1 LGGNARRRRASIE
14 CRAVFTNRLP
24 IAKMAG
30 AVVALAAVISAVML
44 SINWNGAEDSTAAP
58 KIDNLLNIMIVL
70 SSIIFA
76 IVVVALAYALIAF
89 KAKPGDESDG
99 EPIHGNTRLEIA
111 WTLIPTIIVLFA
123 GGWSWKVLDE
133 IEEPNANHLTVD
145 VFSQQYAWSFGYP
158 GKEFAYSQGV
168 LHVPVNKQI
177 VFKMHSQDVIHSF
190 WVPQWR
196 IKKDNVPGITTTAVV
211 TPTKTGS
218 YQLICTELCG
228 FGHSSMRAKVMV
240 QSESAFDKW
249 VEGLK
254 EKVPSALMVS
264 VKQDTETNPEALER
278 VDAE

>member
-1 LGGNARRRRASIE
+1 
-14 CRAVFTNRLP
+14 
-24 IAKMAG
+24 MAG

-58 KIDNLLNIMIVL
+58 KIDDLMNIMIVL
-70 SSIIFA
+70 SAIVFA

-89 KAKPGDESDG
+89 RAKPGDESDG

-111 WTLIPTIIVLFA
+111 WTVIPTIIVLFA

-133 IEEPNANHLTVD
+133 IEEPNANHMTVD

-158 GKEFAYSQGV
+158 GKEYAYSQGV

-211 TPTKTGS
+211 TPTKTGT

-228 FGHSSMRAKVMV
+228 FGHSSMRAKVIV
-240 QSESAFDKW
+240 EPQSKFDKW
-249 VEGLK
+249 VEGVK

-264 VKQDTETNPEALER
+264 VKEDTETNPEPLER

>member
-1 LGGNARRRRASIE
+1 M
-14 CRAVFTNRLP
+14 FTNRLP

-58 KIDNLLNIMIVL
+58 KIDDLMNIMIVL
-70 SSIIFA
+70 SAIVFA

-89 KAKPGDESDG
+89 RAKPGDESDG

-111 WTLIPTIIVLFA
+111 WTVIPTIIVLFA

-158 GKEFAYSQGV
+158 GKEYAYSQGV

-228 FGHSSMRAKVMV
+228 FGHSSMRAKVIV
-240 QSESAFDKW
+240 QSQSKFDKW
-249 VEGLK
+249 VEGIK

-264 VKQDTETNPEALER
+264 VKEDTETNPEALER